1 MVDVLQELRFGRAGV
16 TTEEDVDLRT
26 EVAATLGCKVLSG
39 ATKELQKRGRR
50 EGTNLKC
57 LLI

>member
-16 TTEEDVDLRT
+16 TTEENVYLRT

-39 ATKELQKRGRR
+39 TAKELQKRGRFR
-50 EGTNLKC
+50 KHNL
-57 LLI
+57 